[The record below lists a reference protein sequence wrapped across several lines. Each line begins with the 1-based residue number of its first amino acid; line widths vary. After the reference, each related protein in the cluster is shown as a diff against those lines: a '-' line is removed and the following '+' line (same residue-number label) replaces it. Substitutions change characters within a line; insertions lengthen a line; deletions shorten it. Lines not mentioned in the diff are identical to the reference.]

1 MGQEG
6 IILITDGC
14 SFVSQLEKNVYV
26 SRVLLL
32 TNNPL
37 CLHDCVSFTLAIISF
52 AFYNIPMR

>member
-6 IILITDGC
+6 IILITDSC

-37 CLHDCVSFTLAIISF
+37 CRMIVSLSHWLFHLLFTTS
-52 AFYNIPMR
+52 P